1 MIDEFNILLQ
11 KKREDSTEEDLE
23 YAIFEYVADE
33 VLKST
38 DSAQLGEI
46 EKFIRE
52 QPEFSRKLREA
63 GFGPKGL
70 RLVISGVF
78 KAASKGGFGTYIT
91 AVKAA
96 AFLNR
101 KLGTRLAMNVVTKG
115 LKTVLKSLDAALWVW
130 LVYDVLSWF
139 FGPSRRRLLP
149 VIAQI
154 HQHYLLEKIEE

>member
-70 RLVISGVF
+70 RVI
-78 KAASKGGFGTYIT
+78 
-91 AVKAA
+91 
-96 AFLNR
+96 
-101 KLGTRLAMNVVTKG
+101 
-115 LKTVLKSLDAALWVW
+115 D
-130 LVYDVLSWF
+130 
-139 FGPSRRRLLP
+139 
-149 VIAQI
+149 
-154 HQHYLLEKIEE
+154 